1 MYILDSSH
9 LASNELVKILFLLL
23 NRDYL
28 VRWIDS
34 KFFEIL
40 RKFIQMRNHKKREIL
55 ISKTPYDQR
64 IAVMENGELME
75 LVVESKET
83 QRVLGNIY
91 KGVVQKVL
99 PGLQAAFIDMGLEK
113 AGFLHVDDVIDRNIQ
128 LRKDFGDDDDKSSVS
143 KVKPTIDQLLVE
155 GQEIMVQVTKEP
167 ISTKGA
173 RLTTHILFPGRFLV
187 CMPGTDFIGVSK
199 KERDHSKRRRLK
211 NLVQEI
217 KSEQVGY
224 IVRTNGLNESDRE
237 IETQM
242 RSLEAKW
249 AMTKSAFEEAAEYSC
264 IYQESD
270 STETTLRDYFSDNT
284 DFVYVDDRQ
293 EYRAMKSYLHVL
305 SPHMV
310 DRIKLWSGDTSLFE
324 QFKIEDEY
332 EKTLHRTVKL
342 KRGGSLVIEQTEALL
357 SIDIN
362 TGPKVHGRN
371 QAKNIL
377 ETNMDACHEIAR
389 QMRYR
394 DMGGLIIIDFI
405 DMESEEDR
413 QTINNEF
420 KKAIRKDKT
429 PVSFVPISPFGLM
442 EVTRKRVR
450 VNLLTEK
457 TQACPTCQGRGFVYS
472 TETTLSQID
481 RWLAR
486 SQKDGRYRNITMV
499 LPENIIDIMVEN
511 RGEYFKYLE
520 DRYGL
525 SLDLVEWDKATVNE
539 FHMFDTDS
547 GDEITQKYF
556 FQH

>member
-1 MYILDSSH
+1 
-9 LASNELVKILFLLL
+9 
-23 NRDYL
+23 
-28 VRWIDS
+28 
-34 KFFEIL
+34 
-40 RKFIQMRNHKKREIL
+40 MRNHNKREIL
-55 ISKTPYDQR
+55 ISKTPYDKR

-83 QRVLGNIY
+83 LRVLGNIY

-128 LRKDFGDDDDKSSVS
+128 LRKDFGDDDDKSRVRAI
-143 KVKPTIDQLLVE
+143 KPTIDQLLKE
-155 GQEIMVQVTKEP
+155 GQDIMVQITKEP

-199 KERDHSKRRRLK
+199 KERDHSRRRALK
-211 NLVQEI
+211 TLVRKI
-217 KSEQVGY
+217 KSEDVGY
-224 IVRTNGLNESDRE
+224 IVRTNGLGESDRE
-237 IETQM
+237 IEAQM

-249 AMTKSAFEEAAEYSC
+249 AMTKSAFEEAEAYSV

-270 STETTLRDYFSDNT
+270 STETTLRDYFSDST
-284 DFVYVDDRQ
+284 DFVYVDDRV
-293 EYRAMKSYLHVL
+293 EYRAMKSYLRVL
-305 SPHMV
+305 SPDKM
-310 DRIKLWSGDTSLFE
+310 DRIKLWSDNTSLFE
-324 QFKIEDEY
+324 HFRIEDEY

-377 ETNMDACHEIAR
+377 ETNIDACHELAR

-420 KKAIRKDKT
+420 KKSIRKDKT

-450 VNLLTEK
+450 VNLMTEK
-457 TQACPTCQGRGFVYS
+457 TKSCPTCHGRGFVYS
-472 TETTLSQID
+472 IETTVSEMD

-486 SQKDGRYRNITMV
+486 SQKDGTHRNITMV
-499 LPENIIDIMVEN
+499 LPPPIIEMMVEN
-511 RGEYFKYLE
+511 RGEYFKYME
-520 DRYGL
+520 DKYGL
-525 SLDLVEWDKATVNE
+525 ELDLVEWDNAQINE
-539 FHMFDTDS
+539 YHMFDTKS
-547 GDEITQKYF
+547 GDDITHKYQF
-556 FQH
+556 KY

>member
-1 MYILDSSH
+1 MTSNGLVNLLYSEH
-9 LASNELVKILFLLL
+9 LQKLLGFIEKLLRPNFLESLC
-23 NRDYL
+23 
-28 VRWIDS
+28 
-34 KFFEIL
+34 
-40 RKFIQMRNHKKREIL
+40 MRNHKKREIL

-64 IAVMENGELME
+64 IAVLENGELME

-83 QRVLGNIY
+83 ERVLGNIY

-128 LRKDFGDDDDKSSVS
+128 LRRDFGDEDDKTADRG
-143 KVKPTIDQLLVE
+143 VKPTIDQLLIE

-199 KERDHSKRRRLK
+199 KERDHSKRRKLK
-211 NLVQEI
+211 GLVRKL
-217 KSEQVGY
+217 KSENVGY

-249 AMTKSAFEEAAEYSC
+249 AMTKSAFEEAEQYAC

-284 DFVYVDDRQ
+284 DFVYVDNHQ
-293 EYRAMKSYLHVL
+293 EYRAMRSYLRVL
-305 SPHMV
+305 SPDKM
-310 DRIKLWSGDTSLFE
+310 DRIKLWSGDQSLFE

-342 KRGGSLVIEQTEALL
+342 KRGGSLVIEQTEALV

-362 TGPKVHGRN
+362 TGPKVHGKN

-377 ETNMDACHEIAR
+377 ETNIDACHEIAR

-394 DMGGLIIIDFI
+394 DMGGLMIIDFI

-420 KKAIRKDKT
+420 KKSIRKDKT

-450 VNLLTEK
+450 SNLLTEK
-457 TQACPTCQGRGFVYS
+457 TNACPTCHGRGYVYS
-472 TETTLSQID
+472 TETTLSQVD

-486 SQKDGRYRNITMV
+486 SQKDGTHKKITLV
-499 LPENIIDIMVEN
+499 LNEKLIEIMIEN
-511 RGEYFKYLE
+511 RGQYFKYLE

-525 SLDLVEWDKATVNE
+525 ELDLVEWDKAQINE

-547 GDEITQKYF
+547 GDEITQKYT